1 MRFSCWAVR
10 RRASPRR
17 GGSDLVLTR
26 ALLVYMY
33 SSMES
38 AKQKKFARGGQ
49 QTTLRT
55 DWDTPA
61 SLADRLR
68 TIREQLGDGCLQVA
82 DNQGTARGRLATN
95 NNN

>member
-1 MRFSCWAVR
+1 
-10 RRASPRR
+10 
-17 GGSDLVLTR
+17 
-26 ALLVYMY
+26 MY

-38 AKQKKFARGGQ
+38 AKQKKLYAGDDKLHLGRIGILRG
-49 QTTLRT
+49 
-55 DWDTPA
+55 
-61 SLADRLR
+61 RLR